1 MDSYIVITGAS
12 SGIGYEAAK
21 AFAKRGENLIL
32 IARRSELLDSLKAE
46 ILAGF
51 GNLKVIT
58 KICDLSNPKNVH
70 QIYDELKIYD
80 IKAWI
85 NNAGFGDYSLVGSQ
99 NLDKTEQ
106 MLDLNIKALTIFST
120 LFVRDYFD
128 KPAKLINISSAGGYS
143 IVPNA
148 VTYCASKFY
157 VSAFTEGLAHELR
170 ANGAKMQAKVLAP
183 AATKTE
189 FGMRATD
196 KNEYDYDAN
205 FKRYHSSK
213 QMAEFLLEL
222 YGSDKCVGLVDRN
235 SFEFKLSEP
244 MFAHVFK

>member
-1 MDSYIVITGAS
+1 MNSYVAITGAS

-21 AFAKRGENLIL
+21 AFASRGENLIL
-32 IARRSELLDSLKAE
+32 IARRGELLERLKSE
-46 ILAGF
+46 ILASF
-51 GNLKVIT
+51 SSLKIIT
-58 KICDLSNPKNVH
+58 KICDLSDVKNVH
-70 QIYDELKIYD
+70 QIYDELKIYE

-99 NLDKTEQ
+99 NLAKIER
-106 MLDLNIKALTIFST
+106 MIDLNIKALTIFST
-120 LFVRDYFD
+120 LFVRDYFN

-148 VTYCASKFY
+148 ITYCASKFY
-157 VSAFTEGLAHELR
+157 VSAFTEGLAYELK

-196 KNEYDYDAN
+196 KSEYDYDAN
-205 FKRYHSSK
+205 FKRYHTSA
-213 QMAEFLLEL
+213 QMAKFLLEL

-244 MFAHVFK
+244 MFTHVFK